1 LTLAL
6 SLYKLA
12 RDCIG
17 KVDERRGGG
26 CVVVQ
31 RFHAHERLAENDDDA
46 STERSG
52 ETGVLGVQGADA
64 AKCPRFLRRR
74 VRAEG
79 MRGEMAARGPEVKF
93 GTMQ

>member
-1 LTLAL
+1 MTLAL

-12 RDCIG
+12 RDRIG

-26 CVVVQ
+26 FVVVQ

-52 ETGVLGVQGADA
+52 ETGVPGVLGADA
-64 AKCPRFLRRR
+64 VKCPRFLRRR
-74 VRAEG
+74 VRA
-79 MRGEMAARGPEVKF
+79 
-93 GTMQ
+93 